1 MVSNLSPSK
10 KIMVG
15 TGDNR
20 FIRLLPVAFLFV
32 FSTVFVPLAGPAF
45 LFLLPMILFM
55 NGILNGILKTAVV
68 FLISFTLL
76 LLVAILM
83 KFDLPA
89 VSVFTVGMSGIMMA
103 QIAGNNYSVEK
114 TIIYPS
120 LFIIGAVSFYFIYD
134 AVALAVSPWQLVK
147 NYITFAVEENV
158 NLYSQLPLKAEDIN
172 FIKNNKQ
179 TIIKGF
185 IHIFPSLVVIFSIVT
200 IWINLLMGK
209 SYLNR
214 AGVSYPA
221 LMSLA
226 GWKIPEKMIWIFI
239 ASGASLFIP
248 ESSINFFS
256 FNVFLVVC
264 FLYLL
269 QGLAIVSFL
278 FQIKNVPA
286 FFRYFFYFLIA
297 VQQILMIP
305 VITIGLFDMWFDFR
319 KLLQRNQTVN

>member
-1 MVSNLSPSK
+1 MSSLSPLK
-10 KIMVG
+10 KNIVNNN
-15 TGDNR
+15 DNS
-20 FIRLLPVAFLFV
+20 FSRLLPVIFLFV
-32 FSTVFVPLAGPAF
+32 FSAVFVPLAGPFF
-45 LFLLPMILFM
+45 LFLLPMVLFL

-68 FLISFTLL
+68 FLISFSLL
-76 LLVAILM
+76 LLVAVLM
-83 KFDLPA
+83 KFDVPA
-89 VSVFTVGMSGIMMA
+89 IAVFTMGMSGMLMA
-103 QIAGNNYSVEK
+103 QITAKHYSVEK

-120 LFIIGAVSFYFIYD
+120 LLIIGAVGFYFIYD
-134 AVALAVSPWQLVK
+134 AVALSVSPWQLVK
-147 NYITFAVEENV
+147 NYITFVVEENV

-179 TIIKGF
+179 IIMKGF
-185 IHIFPSLVVIFSIVT
+185 IHIFPSMVVIFSILT
-200 IWINLLMGK
+200 IWINLLLGK
-209 SYLNR
+209 NYLNR
-214 AGVSYPA
+214 AGVIYPA

-248 ESSINFFS
+248 ESGINFFS
-256 FNVFLVVC
+256 FNLFLVVC

-297 VQQILMIP
+297 VQQFLMIP
-305 VITIGLFDMWFDFR
+305 VIAIGLLDMWVDFR
-319 KLLQRNQTVN
+319 KLLQKNQMAN

>member
-1 MVSNLSPSK
+1 MIV
-10 KIMVG
+10 
-15 TGDNR
+15 
-20 FIRLLPVAFLFV
+20 FL
-32 FSTVFVPLAGPAF
+32 
-45 LFLLPMILFM
+45 
-55 NGILNGILKTAVV
+55 NGILNGVLKTAVV

-76 LLVAILM
+76 LLIAVLM
-83 KFDLPA
+83 KFDVPA
-89 VSVFTVGMSGIMMA
+89 ISVFTMGMSGILMT
-103 QIAGNNYSVEK
+103 QIAGKHYSFEK

-120 LFIIGAVSFYFIYD
+120 IFIVGAVSFYFIYD
-134 AVALAVSPWQLVK
+134 AAALAVSPWQLVK
-147 NYITFAVEENV
+147 NYITFAVEGNV

-172 FIKNNKQ
+172 FIKNNKR

-185 IHIFPSLVVIFSIVT
+185 IHIFPSLVLIFSVLT
-200 IWINLLMGK
+200 IWINLLIGK
-209 SYLNR
+209 NYLNR
-214 AGVSYPA
+214 AGVKDPA
-221 LMSLA
+221 FMSLA
-226 GWKIPEKMIWIFI
+226 SWKIPEKMIWIFI
-239 ASGASLFIP
+239 TSGALLFIP

-305 VITIGLFDMWFDFR
+305 VIAIGLFDMWFDFR
-319 KLLQRNQTVN
+319 KLLQKNQTAN